1 MLGFYDWLFI
11 GLFAGFVILD
21 QFFNARRFPAIRG
34 WRFKGVLS
42 LVTYYLVAGYS
53 PILWDNTL
61 GAYRL
66 FDASGLPL
74 HISIP
79 LGFLVLQFGI
89 YVWHRTMHNVDAL
102 WRYFHQMHHSAER
115 VDIWGAFYFHP
126 LDMLGWAF
134 IGSLML
140 VGVFGLSGEAAAI
153 VNTMAAFC
161 SMFQHTNIKT
171 PHWLG
176 YVVTRP
182 ESHSVHHERDHHANN
197 YGDIPLFDMLFGTFV
212 NPWKW
217 DKQAG
222 FYEGGSSRIWDLMLG
237 RKIV

>member
-11 GLFAGFVILD
+11 GLFVGFVILD
-21 QFFNARRFPAIRG
+21 QLFTARRFSSVGG
-34 WRFKGVLS
+34 WRFKGILS
-42 LVTYYLVAGYS
+42 LVIYYLVAGYS
-53 PILWDNTL
+53 PILWDNRL
-61 GAYRL
+61 GAYTL
-66 FDASGLPL
+66 FDASSLPL

-79 LGFLVLQFGI
+79 VGFLVLQLGI
-89 YVWHRTMHNVDAL
+89 YAWHRTMHNMDVL
-102 WRYFHQMHHSAER
+102 WRFFHQMHHSAER
-115 VDIWGAFYFHP
+115 VDIFGAFYFHP

-161 SMFQHTNIKT
+161 SMFQHTNIRT

-176 YVVTRP
+176 YLITRP

-197 YGDIPLFDMLFGTFV
+197 YGDIPLFDMIFGTFV
-212 NPWKW
+212 NPRAW
-217 DKQAG
+217 DKKAG
-222 FYEGGSSRIWDLMLG
+222 FYDGGSSRVWDMLIG